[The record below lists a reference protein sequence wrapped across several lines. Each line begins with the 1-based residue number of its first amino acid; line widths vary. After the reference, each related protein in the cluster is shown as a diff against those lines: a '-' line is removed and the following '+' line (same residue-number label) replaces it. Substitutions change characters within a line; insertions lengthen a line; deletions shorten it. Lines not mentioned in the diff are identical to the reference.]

1 MLKVFQAINK
11 DARNWHQLG
20 CFSQNPQENTCARPD
35 TCNFIKKETLAL
47 VFSCEFREF
56 QRTPFYRTPLG
67 NCFSKKHFLM
77 LKDKNKDG
85 SAMWTNNGFIPYILL
100 VFLILNL
107 NLLFT
112 HTLSVF
118 IKTKLFLLF
127 ASWLNIFI
135 WSTEKFSKQGRS
147 QNFCFAVG

>member
-1 MLKVFQAINK
+1 
-11 DARNWHQLG
+11 
-20 CFSQNPQENTCARPD
+20 
-35 TCNFIKKETLAL
+35 
-47 VFSCEFREF
+47 
-56 QRTPFYRTPLG
+56 
-67 NCFSKKHFLM
+67 M

-127 ASWLNIFI
+127 AS
-135 WSTEKFSKQGRS
+135 
-147 QNFCFAVG
+147 